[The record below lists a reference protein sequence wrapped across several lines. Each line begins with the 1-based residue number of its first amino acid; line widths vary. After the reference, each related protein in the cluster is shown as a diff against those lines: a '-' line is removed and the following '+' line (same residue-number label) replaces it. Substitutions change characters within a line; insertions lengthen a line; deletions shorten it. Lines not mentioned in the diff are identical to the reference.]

1 MDTSLSYEQFQEN
14 YEDLFVPNGVPMETR
29 FSEGE
34 EYLTSPTQTFSY
46 CNESVPWAADTE
58 EICSCQDCKLRTDC
72 LSDLPQPEEEETLSF
87 WYVSLGL
94 EIGFLMVAGFYV
106 LVTVKFHF
114 LDEGGEK
121 VNEST
126 VLERAYVKMR
136 ELIGDGFQF
145 WAEHVVCKYQEVF
158 KSPQCQK
165 KN

>member
-1 MDTSLSYEQFQEN
+1 MDTSLSYEQFKEN

-72 LSDLPQPEEEETLSF
+72 LSDLPQPEEEETLNF

-126 VLERAYVKMR
+126 VLERVYVKMR

-145 WAEHVVCKYQEVF
+145 WAEHVVCKY
-158 KSPQCQK
+158 
-165 KN
+165 